1 MRICVMFLLCTVS
14 ILILPRFGAGQPHQ
28 PTQRTLLLD
37 HLDESFTPDGSRCTT
52 PSVINPSGAFT
63 GGRPRKGGQ
72 FVDGRFGKALQ
83 FHGLMDMRYPAQGNI
98 DLSAGLAEFWVA
110 LNFDAEEVIKDPGR
124 PSEAV
129 PRKFTRFPSRRQE
142 ARST

>member
-52 PSVINPSGAFT
+52 PSVIKPSGVFT
-63 GGRPRKGGQ
+63 GGRPRKGGR

-83 FHGLMDMRYPAQGNI
+83 FSGLMDKAMIRRYPYETNRAI
-98 DLSAGLAEFWVA
+98 AKRL
-110 LNFDAEEVIKDPGR
+110 K
-124 PSEAV
+124 AV
-129 PRKFTRFPSRRQE
+129 RGC
-142 ARST
+142 